1 MIHLK
6 GWGVDLLEVEWIERA
21 KAGDQ
26 TALRQILQEIEAP
39 LYRTALYLLGNEHD
53 ALDATQEALLR
64 IYKRIATFKGD
75 SRFETWAQRIVT
87 NVCIDLLRTNKK
99 ALYIKEED
107 VELVDPKAEA
117 RMRFSGF
124 SSDLRDAIESLSS
137 LQRAVVIFRY
147 VHDYT
152 YAEIAEVL
160 NLPLNTVKS
169 HLFRARKQLQ
179 VSLSEYKESGVTR

>member
-1 MIHLK
+1 M
-6 GWGVDLLEVEWIERA
+6 EWIERA

-64 IYKRIATFKGD
+64 IYKRITTFKGA
-75 SRFETWAQRIVT
+75 SRFETWAQRIIT
-87 NVCIDLLRTNKK
+87 NVCIDLLRINKK
-99 ALYIKEED
+99 AFYIKDED
-107 VELVDPKAEA
+107 VELMDPKAEA
-117 RMRFSGF
+117 RIQFSGF
-124 SSDLRDAIESLSS
+124 SSDLRGAIENLSS

-147 VHDYT
+147 VHDFT

-179 VSLSEYKESGVTR
+179 VSLSEYKESGVIR